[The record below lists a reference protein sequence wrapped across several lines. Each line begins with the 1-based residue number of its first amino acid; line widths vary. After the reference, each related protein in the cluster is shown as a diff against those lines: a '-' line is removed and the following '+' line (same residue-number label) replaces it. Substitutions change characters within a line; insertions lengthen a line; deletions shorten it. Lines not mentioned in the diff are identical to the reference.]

1 MNINSQNLESE
12 LTLKNIFLLF
22 YVESSDLISSF
33 KQIESNEQ
41 AIIIKELTLILKK
54 LSTSEDLILQ
64 NHKTKSQSLSEIDL
78 STK

>member
-22 YVESSDLISSF
+22 YLESSDLISSF

-54 LSTSEDLILQ
+54 LSTSEDSILQ